1 MATHQH
7 AQHGD
12 WRASHGSLGLAVP
25 NVVAK
30 KVCPHWQFGTVFAID
45 GLEAGGAVCL
55 LVQHGGR
62 YISHS
67 QAAQSLTA
75 RRLCGILMAQHGI
88 GKWRSH
94 TLCMST
100 AQVTHLCSRVSV
112 LSDPPVL
119 RGVAWM
125 KE

>member
-1 MATHQH
+1 M
-7 AQHGD
+7 
-12 WRASHGSLGLAVP
+12 
-25 NVVAK
+25 
-30 KVCPHWQFGTVFAID
+30 FAID
-45 GLEAGGAVCL
+45 GVEAGGALCL
-55 LVQHGGR
+55 PLPRGDR
-62 YISHS
+62 YISHR

-94 TLCMST
+94 ALCT
-100 AQVTHLCSRVSV
+100 NNAQAPHARWRMSV

-119 RGVAWM
+119 HGVAWM